1 MQDTYS
7 ERFEIINEK
16 GLHARAAAKL
26 VETVERYDA
35 TAEIFKDG
43 LQACG
48 NQAKDLSEAIGVL
61 IAARFGEDF

>member
-43 LQACG
+43 YRLV
-48 NQAKDLSEAIGVL
+48 AIAL
-61 IAARFGEDF
+61 WAF